1 MDMRPRESSPPWPMG
16 PAGIR
21 KRKGEAATPLV
32 SAFAQGQSQATT
44 WTCPGTSSRSGQEA
58 PHSGPRTVRRSQWRH

>member
-1 MDMRPRESSPPWPMG
+1 MGMRPWGSSPSWPMG

-21 KRKGEAATPLV
+21 KRRGEAATPLV
-32 SAFAQGQSQATT
+32 SAFAEGQSQATT

-58 PHSGPRTVRRSQWRH
+58 PHSGPRIMRRRP